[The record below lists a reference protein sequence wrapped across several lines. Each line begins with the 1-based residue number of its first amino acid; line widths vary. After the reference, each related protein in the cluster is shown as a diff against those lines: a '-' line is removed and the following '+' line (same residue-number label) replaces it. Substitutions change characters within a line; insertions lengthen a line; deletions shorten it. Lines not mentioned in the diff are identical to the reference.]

1 MSQKITNDDGDE
13 IEVFTNEELEAQK
26 QAAIEEYK
34 TNNPDKTPELTKL
47 QEDLKAK
54 EEELT
59 KLKDKDTNFSNLRT
73 AKEKAEKE
81 IQDLKTSI
89 DDKIGAAKKEILEG
103 VMKEHYNDT
112 LKNMV
117 GDDKE
122 LLAKV
127 ELQYKR
133 LADPASSKEEIAK
146 KLSDAYTL
154 ATGNARPT
162 VDMGAFSSGGVGKI
176 NIPSSQT
183 KLSPEEI
190 EVGKKLAGSMPGM
203 KVDDKDFK

>member
-1 MSQKITNDDGDE
+1 MSQKITNDQGDE

-47 QEDLKAK
+47 QEDLKTK
-54 EEELT
+54 EEELK
-59 KLKDKDTNFSNLRT
+59 KLQDKDLNFTNLRT

-103 VMKEHYNDT
+103 VMKDHYNDV
-112 LKNMV
+112 LKNLV

-133 LADPASSKEEIAK
+133 LADSASTKEEIAK
-146 KLSDAYTL
+146 KLNDAYTL
-154 ATGNARPT
+154 ATGNVKSDIPT
-162 VDMGAFSSGGVGKI
+162 GAWSSGGVGRLKVDS
-176 NIPSSQT
+176 NNKP
-183 KLSPEEI
+183 KLTPEEI
-190 EVGKKLAGSMPGM
+190 EVAKKLAEAGGI
-203 KVDDKDFK
+203 KLEEKDFK